1 VFASGKIQDMTP
13 RKYEFKIVGYLP
25 PKKGVDLSMFGK
37 PGEAEKVIG
46 GEQTLWY
53 EVILEGI

>member
-1 VFASGKIQDMTP
+1 MTP